1 MHPTLHASNV
11 DSLVFSSGGAKA
23 FPVFLAVLKEL
34 VCSKRVHLPY
44 IRRAQGT
51 SAGAAVAMC
60 IALRLDV
67 DKIDEVAR
75 GAMRDAE
82 NMELYPGGLFVS
94 MGLNDGSSME
104 TNLKAAFTK
113 ASLDSS
119 MSFADL
125 HAARRVD
132 LVVIASNIQDGSA
145 VVFSKDTTPSCKVI
159 DGVIASMTIPFVFPP
174 RKITIDNTPIVCVDG
189 AISDPFPLGTRPTT
203 PKCNEQS
210 TIGIRVYSTCQMVR
224 DPTEVSDVLSM
235 GWHLFVLMFTKLE
248 ACDFGD
254 YFVINVAVPSPNSAL
269 KITKQQCETYAEI
282 ARQCTS
288 SAVSQI
294 VPLELTRSVSIQTD

>member
-1 MHPTLHASNV
+1 MLHASNV
-11 DSLVFSSGGAKA
+11 DTLVFSSGGAKA

-34 VCSKRVHLPY
+34 VSTRRVHFPY

-60 IALRLDV
+60 VALRLG
-67 DKIDEVAR
+67 IDAIEEIAE
-75 GAMRDAE
+75 GAIKDAS
-82 NMELYPGGLFVS
+82 NMELYPPSLFVS
-94 MGLNDGSSME
+94 MGLNDGSSLE

-113 ASLDSS
+113 ADLDSS
-119 MSFADL
+119 MTFADL
-125 HAARRVD
+125 HLARQVD
-132 LVVIASNIQDGSA
+132 LVVVASNILDGSA
-145 VVFSKDTTPSCKVI
+145 VIFSKETTPSCRVV
-159 DGVIASMTIPFVFPP
+159 DGVIASMTIPFVFSP
-174 RKITIDNTPIVCVDG
+174 RKVMIDSNPIVCVDG

-203 PKCNEQS
+203 PKCDEKT
-210 TIGIRVYSTCQMVR
+210 TIGVRVYSTRQMVK

-269 KITKQQCETYAEI
+269 KITTEQRDNYAEI
-282 ARQCTS
+282 ARQCTT